1 MNPGGLPME
10 VEDWRERG
18 ESFTFRDNSI
28 HFFSREG
35 TGVPI
40 VLLHGFPTS
49 SFDWSA
55 VIERV
60 GSNPVLTFDF
70 LGFGL
75 SDKPREHSYTLA
87 WQADLTEALVREK
100 FPGRDV
106 FICAHDMG
114 TSVATELMA
123 RDIEGE
129 LGFGIA
135 GILLFNGSI
144 LLDRANPTLAQKLL
158 RGPFGPVAARL
169 ANEPFFRR
177 QFSSVFSAEHPPT
190 PEFLSDC
197 WALMEFE
204 GGNRL
209 GHKLISYMEEREI
222 YADRWHGAI
231 RSWGGDLSLAWGMQ
245 DPVAVPE
252 ILDGLVELRPSVRPV
267 RFEDLGHY
275 PQVEEPDRFTAVLV
289 EMIGAVGD
297 DARTGSGTTPA
308 G

>member
-1 MNPGGLPME
+1 MSRSDLTAE
-10 VEDWRERG
+10 VEAWRDRG

-28 HFFSREG
+28 HTFFREG
-35 TGVPI
+35 TGTPI
-40 VLLHGFPTS
+40 VFLHGFPTS

-55 VIERV
+55 VIERFD
-60 GSNPVLTFDF
+60 SNPVLAFDF

-87 WQADLTEALVREK
+87 WQADLTEALVAEK
-100 FPGRDV
+100 FPGREV

-129 LGFGIA
+129 LGFAIA

-144 LLDRANPTLAQKLL
+144 LVERANPTLAQKLL
-158 RGPFGPVAARL
+158 RGPLGPVTARL

-177 QFSSVFSAEHPPT
+177 QFSSIFSEEHPAT
-190 PEFLSDC
+190 PEFIADC
-197 WALMEFE
+197 WGLMEYG

-209 GHKLISYMEEREI
+209 GHKLISYMEERQI

-231 RSWGGDLSLAWGMQ
+231 RSWSGDLSLLWGMQ

-252 ILDGLVELRPSVRPV
+252 ILEGLIELRPSVEAHL
-267 RFEDLGHY
+267 FDDLGHY
-275 PQVEEPDRFTAVLV
+275 PQVEDPDRFTAVLAETV
-289 EMIGAVGD
+289 
-297 DARTGSGTTPA
+297 GSGSVESGTSPA

>member
-1 MNPGGLPME
+1 MTRTGSGLPE
-10 VEDWRERG
+10 AVEEWRSRG
-18 ESFTFRDNSI
+18 ESFAFRDASI
-28 HFFSREG
+28 HVFHRDG
-35 TGVPI
+35 AGVPI
-40 VLLHGFPTS
+40 VFLHGFPTS

-55 VIERV
+55 VIERIE
-60 GSNPVLTFDF
+60 SNPVLAFDF

-75 SDKPREHSYTLA
+75 SDKPRDHSYTLA
-87 WQADLTEALVREK
+87 WQADLTEAIVREK
-100 FPGRDV
+100 FPDREV

-144 LLDRANPTLAQKLL
+144 LIDRANPTLAQKLL
-158 RGPFGPVAARL
+158 RGPLGPVAARL
-169 ANEPFFRR
+169 SNEPFFRR
-177 QFSSVFSAEHPPT
+177 QFSSVFSESHPPS

-197 WALMEFE
+197 WGMMEFN

-222 YADRWHGAI
+222 YAERWHGAI
-231 RSWGGDLSLAWGMQ
+231 GSWGGQLSLLWGLQ

-252 ILDGLVELRPSVRPV
+252 ILEGLVELRPSVEPIL
-267 RFEDLGHY
+267 FDDLGHY
-275 PQVEEPDRFTAVLV
+275 PQVEDPDRFTTTLV
-289 EMIGAVGD
+289 EIASIGGD
-297 DARTGSGTTPA
+297 DQPSDRRDP
-308 G
+308 